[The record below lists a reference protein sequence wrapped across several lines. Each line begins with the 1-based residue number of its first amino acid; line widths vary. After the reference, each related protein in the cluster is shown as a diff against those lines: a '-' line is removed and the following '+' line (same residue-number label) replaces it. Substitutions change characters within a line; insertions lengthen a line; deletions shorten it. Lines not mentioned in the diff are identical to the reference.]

1 MSGRATVVL
10 NDAEQIDTSKINFL
24 FRGGRLDVNG
34 NEIEFGDINAVD
46 SGAMIVNHNGDKK
59 AIINIDTDKFKK
71 DASIYHGQFGES
83 DEDRVNGEMDINI
96 GGESKK
102 TFAITG
108 GSNIKGDIN
117 VSNTDLILSG
127 GRDLHAGEKIKDTTV
142 NGDYYYSE
150 FNVENINLSEGSSL
164 HESIYS
170 VVNGNINTTKDNEVV
185 IGYVEGE
192 TEYVYDETQETKTQT
207 AIAVILSDLAANNR
221 FNEVTTY
228 HSGDINLQDNSQLK
242 VGYAYVDGDITS
254 SDSEISISDSYHKGD
269 ISLSNSQFTI
279 SNTPIE
285 GNVVSQNS
293 RISLKDSKLKGSIIS
308 DSTVNLD
315 GSEWDITGT
324 SQVGD
329 LNLNE
334 AKLVFDETG
343 ESGEFYTLTAD
354 RMSGTGSIFFNADM
368 SNGEINDKV
377 FVKKADGDIDLK
389 IDIRNSSLAK
399 SMEYGKDYLFM
410 TISDIENSRVTVSS
424 FDGKNYLDMGPVRV
438 QIEEKNGNV
447 IVSTPDYFRKESLS
461 DLSNAVV
468 SEYSARVT
476 MLKNQTSLLR
486 DSMSDM
492 APGYFQ
498 EGASY
503 IGNYSSSKYESDK
516 FREYEQ
522 RIITHGFTYE
532 TVEEQK
538 TGHTL
543 YDGKA
548 FIYGKSNIAY
558 DGDYSG
564 KIENYSLHSYSKLY
578 NDNGYFVKRVFGVNY
593 LDGSINS
600 GDYESYAGNMGTGF
614 GMDRDLK
621 YMKLTTGVDLT
632 LYYLPKTS
640 YTLEDRHND
649 EYRVTSNKEIIFE
662 INPEVRAETEF
673 WLSKLRV
680 NTYGTLS
687 YEFNKYLLN
696 NAPKMDIHDISTT
709 SGVAE
714 RGTVTKIG
722 TDIKIENIGVGL
734 ELKYFSGAESSEKVT
749 GTVKASYKF

>member
-1 MSGRATVVL
+1 MITLILNQQADADGNKQAFDYIDIVSGRATIVL

-24 FRGGRLDVNG
+24 FRDGRLDVNG

-46 SGAMIVNHNGDKK
+46 SEAMIVNHNGDKK
-59 AIINIDTDKFKK
+59 VIISIDTDKFKR

-192 TEYVYDETQETKTQT
+192 TEYVYDETQETKTQI
-207 AIAVILSDLAANNR
+207 AIAVI
-221 FNEVTTY
+221 
-228 HSGDINLQDNSQLK
+228 
-242 VGYAYVDGDITS
+242 
-254 SDSEISISDSYHKGD
+254 
-269 ISLSNSQFTI
+269 
-279 SNTPIE
+279 
-285 GNVVSQNS
+285 
-293 RISLKDSKLKGSIIS
+293 
-308 DSTVNLD
+308 
-315 GSEWDITGT
+315 
-324 SQVGD
+324 
-329 LNLNE
+329 
-334 AKLVFDETG
+334 
-343 ESGEFYTLTAD
+343 
-354 RMSGTGSIFFNADM
+354 
-368 SNGEINDKV
+368 
-377 FVKKADGDIDLK
+377 
-389 IDIRNSSLAK
+389 
-399 SMEYGKDYLFM
+399 
-410 TISDIENSRVTVSS
+410 
-424 FDGKNYLDMGPVRV
+424 
-438 QIEEKNGNV
+438 
-447 IVSTPDYFRKESLS
+447 
-461 DLSNAVV
+461 
-468 SEYSARVT
+468 
-476 MLKNQTSLLR
+476 
-486 DSMSDM
+486 
-492 APGYFQ
+492 
-498 EGASY
+498 
-503 IGNYSSSKYESDK
+503 
-516 FREYEQ
+516 
-522 RIITHGFTYE
+522 
-532 TVEEQK
+532 
-538 TGHTL
+538 
-543 YDGKA
+543 
-548 FIYGKSNIAY
+548 
-558 DGDYSG
+558 
-564 KIENYSLHSYSKLY
+564 
-578 NDNGYFVKRVFGVNY
+578 
-593 LDGSINS
+593 
-600 GDYESYAGNMGTGF
+600 
-614 GMDRDLK
+614 
-621 YMKLTTGVDLT
+621 LT

-640 YTLEDRHND
+640 YTLENRHND

-662 INPEVRAETEF
+662 INPEVRAETEL
-673 WLSKLRV
+673 WLSKLRI

-687 YEFNKYLLN
+687 YELNKYLLN